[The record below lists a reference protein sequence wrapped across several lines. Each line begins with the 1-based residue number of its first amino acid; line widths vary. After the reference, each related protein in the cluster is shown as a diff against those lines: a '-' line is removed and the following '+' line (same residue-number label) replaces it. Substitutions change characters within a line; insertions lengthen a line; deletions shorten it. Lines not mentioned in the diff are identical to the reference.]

1 MATASAVRIP
11 RSAPV
16 TNTLAIGYAAL
27 AYFGGWW
34 ALFQGAAWL
43 KTLGVVALAHG
54 MTIAAY
60 LIHECA
66 HNTLFRSPAHN
77 ALLGAA
83 LGWLTGSSYGT
94 FEDLRYKHMRHHVDN
109 SDPVSFD
116 YRSLLAAH
124 PRMNRLISALEWAY
138 VPVTEMIMHAML
150 VAGPFIFESKRQQR
164 ARVVRIVL
172 IRGAAFTAILIAS
185 AKAALLYLLA
195 YLLFMTVLRFMDAFQ
210 HNYEIH
216 LTLDT
221 PDAPAPFRGDRDYE
235 ERNTYSNFL
244 SRRWPWLNL
253 LVLNF
258 NYHNAHHAKPTVP
271 WHQLP
276 ALHHD
281 LYPTACPQQLG
292 FLEQLR
298 SYHNN
303 RVARVLSPDYG
314 STNVRTALDEGRLV
328 GANALSFLTAF

>member
-1 MATASAVRIP
+1 
-11 RSAPV
+11 
-16 TNTLAIGYAAL
+16 
-27 AYFGGWW
+27 
-34 ALFQGAAWL
+34 
-43 KTLGVVALAHG
+43 
-54 MTIAAY
+54 
-60 LIHECA
+60 
-66 HNTLFRSPAHN
+66 
-77 ALLGAA
+77 
-83 LGWLTGSSYGT
+83 
-94 FEDLRYKHMRHHVDN
+94 MRV
-109 SDPVSFD
+109 
-116 YRSLLAAH
+116 
-124 PRMNRLISALEWAY
+124 
-138 VPVTEMIMHAML
+138 
-150 VAGPFIFESKRQQR
+150 
-164 ARVVRIVL
+164 VL
-172 IRGAAFTAILIAS
+172 IRGAAFTAILVVS